1 METLL
6 ATVTCALDGAWSIT
20 LALPR
25 TGTIR
30 ARFPGDGT
38 RPALESTAFKVTVV
52 PTLALGLSTR
62 HLRRGRRVA
71 VSGVVVPAPAAARLT
86 LERKV
91 GGRYVR
97 VRRRRLPV
105 RGNRFLRR
113 IRPGR
118 RGLYRVTVSVDG
130 ASTRQYLRVT

>member
-1 METLL
+1 M
-6 ATVTCALDGAWSIT
+6 
-20 LALPR
+20 R
-25 TGTIR
+25 
-30 ARFPGDGT
+30 
-38 RPALESTAFKVTVV
+38 
-52 PTLALGLSTR
+52 
-62 HLRRGRRVA
+62 
-71 VSGVVVPAPAAARLT
+71 
-86 LERKV
+86 
-91 GGRYVR
+91 GRYVR